1 MTRIEGESKFELS
14 SVLELLTNQCTIRLS
29 GHSAPELSLSVVHAT
44 ALHTNRKEA
53 MASRR
58 AEFLATQDRTQNGR
72 EAMASRRAEFIAARD
87 LTTMWEE
94 FEDAKAE
101 WAGEQEAA
109 KAAQREQKSQ
119 KALKKREA
127 HRRKKEKD
135 ARTATKR
142 SAEIQA
148 RWGVVDKARKEDDGV
163 WPACEK

>member
-1 MTRIEGESKFELS
+1 
-14 SVLELLTNQCTIRLS
+14 
-29 GHSAPELSLSVVHAT
+29 
-44 ALHTNRKEA
+44 
-53 MASRR
+53 MASRHT
-58 AEFLATQDRTQNGR
+58 EFLATRDRTQNGR

-101 WAGEQEAA
+101 WAVEQEVA
-109 KAAQREQKSQ
+109 KAAHRERKSQ

-127 HRRKKEKD
+127 RRRKKEKD
-135 ARTATKR
+135 ARAAVER

-148 RWGVVDKARKEDDGV
+148 RWGVVDKAGKENDDV